1 MIQSIKLNQF
11 QSKNNYLYMF
21 TQFLFVCSYLR
32 QCVNMLLLY
41 MHFFCL
47 IHEEKNLDTV
57 KTMSSIS
64 ILCAT
69 SLTFKDM
76 IASIRY
82 FLGYES
88 PSIIK
93 YLLKTSKVK
102 ISKVYMCLGSAYF
115 LRHVRHTK

>member
-1 MIQSIKLNQF
+1 
-11 QSKNNYLYMF
+11 
-21 TQFLFVCSYLR
+21 
-32 QCVNMLLLY
+32 

-57 KTMSSIS
+57 KTISSIS

-76 IASIRY
+76 IASIMY

-102 ISKVYMCLGSAYF
+102 ISKVYMCQGSAYY
-115 LRHVRHTK
+115 LKYVRHTK